1 MPTLNLPPPGTAS
14 GSPTPRIRASRSKTA
29 RGIPLL
35 KAGRPPYQPTKEGRQ
50 MVTVFRA
57 NGVDVGDIAHQLGI
71 DRKTLYNYFS
81 EELAN
86 GKATIISRIGAQ
98 VIKRAL
104 GGDNTMIMF
113 YLKNHGGDAWKDKT
127 RLEHTG
133 PNGTAL
139 APPNLIVRLM
149 PMPDVKPDEPSA

>member
-1 MPTLNLPPPGTAS
+1 MPTISLPSS
-14 GSPTPRIRASRSKTA
+14 GSQPAPTQIRKSRSKTA

-35 KAGRPPYQPTKEGRQ
+35 KVGRPPYQPTKEGRQ

-71 DRKTLYNYFS
+71 DKKTLYAYFS
-81 EELAN
+81 EELAH
-86 GKATIISRIGAQ
+86 GKATIVSRIGAQ

-104 GGDNTMIMF
+104 AGDNSMIVF
-113 YLKNHGGDAWKDKT
+113 YLKNHGGDAWKDKQ

-133 PNGTAL
+133 PNGAPL

-149 PMPDVKPDEPSA
+149 PMPDVKADEPGA

>member
-1 MPTLNLPPPGTAS
+1 MPILNLPTTEKAMQQ
-14 GSPTPRIRASRSKTA
+14 TPKPARLRSKTA

-35 KAGRPPYQPTKEGRQ
+35 KVGRPPYQPTKEGRQ

-71 DRKTLYNYFS
+71 DKKTLYAYFS
-81 EELAN
+81 EELAH
-86 GKATIISRIGAQ
+86 GKATIVSRIGAQ

-104 GGDNTMIMF
+104 AGDNSMIVF
-113 YLKNHGGDAWKDKT
+113 YLKNHGGDAWKDKQ

-133 PNGTAL
+133 PNGAPL
-139 APPNLIVRLM
+139 APPNLIVSFL
-149 PMPDVKPDEPSA
+149 PMKLRDDTDS

>member
-1 MPTLNLPPPGTAS
+1 MPIISLPGS
-14 GSPTPRIRASRSKTA
+14 GGQPAPTRIRASRSKTA

-50 MVTVFRA
+50 MVEVLRA
-57 NGVDVGDIAHQLGI
+57 NAVDVGDIARQLGI

-98 VIKRAL
+98 VIKRAMA
-104 GGDNTMIMF
+104 GDNTMIMF
-113 YLKNHGGDAWKDKT
+113 YLKNHGGDAWKDKA

-139 APPNLIVRLM
+139 VPPNLVVTFL
-149 PMPDVKPDEPSA
+149 PMKLRDEADS